1 MNKLRIKIQIPDGQV
16 VERETE
22 TDKRL
27 KADGEYTDVGW
38 RVLGVPFGG
47 PIKGRD
53 LDGEAFHEDTDIW
66 LKVGDQVNITY
77 YHGYGPDK
85 PDEKQVPPVVIGRA
99 TYVGTDKRGHWF
111 EPMLDYEEPLAQRL
125 ILAGPEGI
133 KASSGAVSH
142 LVRMGKGGLIDVW
155 PVGEL
160 ALFDTN
166 EWRLPANDYAVI
178 ESKSVTVTETIP
190 EALEGAV
197 DVADATDGEIKS
209 TQTIIPEEELV
220 MTDEVLEPIVEQEPA
235 PQVDIKAELAEMK
248 KSIVDE
254 LKAMPGQIKGKVTA
268 PAVVSSLGEK
278 DEMKG
283 FMHFVRTGQEN
294 SVMRSLK
301 ASNDTD
307 MNITTPADGQY
318 LVPIGHYQNVIARRD
333 ESALWQKLGV
343 TEIPGV
349 GTTINV
355 PYDNEA
361 DGEFVVTTE
370 TAEFDDDAPATGR
383 KQLTLAKYSKIIR
396 ISHELLRDEDSRL
409 EAFLANWVGRGM
421 AKTHNDLLITEV
433 ESYGTLLKTF
443 ASATAVALG
452 EIEEMVFQSDMV
464 SYLDGGSAN
473 WVMSGPSY
481 AKIVSL
487 KDNPRIYAQTPQGSF
502 RESLLGFPVHF
513 TNKADTIAASK
524 KSIFFGDWSQVGIR
538 NGQGLQMIRDPYTR
552 ARYGQIELVYLFDCV
567 YGVLNAEAIGYGV
580 HPAA

>member
-580 HPAA
+580 HPTA

>member
-1 MNKLRIKIQIPDGQV
+1 MDKLRIKIQIPDGQV

-53 LDGEAFHEDTDIW
+53 LDGEAFHEDTDVW
-66 LKVGDQVNITY
+66 LKVGSQVNMTY
-77 YHGYGPDK
+77 YHGYGPDE
-85 PDEKQVPPVVIGRA
+85 PDKKQDVPVVIGRA
-99 TYVGTDKRGHWF
+99 TYVGKDERGHWF

-125 ILAGPEGI
+125 ILAGPEGV

-235 PQVDIKAELAEMK
+235 EQVDIKAELAEMK
-248 KSIVDE
+248 KSILEE
-254 LKAMPGQIKGKVTA
+254 LKREPGQIKGKVTA
-268 PAVVSSLGEK
+268 PAVVESLGEK

-283 FMHFVRTGQEN
+283 FMHYIRTGKEN
-294 SVMRSLK
+294 SVMKALK

-307 MNITTPADGQY
+307 MNIGTAADGQY
-318 LVPIGHYQNVIARRD
+318 LVPTGHYQNVITRRD
-333 ESALWQKLGV
+333 ESALWTKLGV

-349 GTTINV
+349 GTTVNV
-355 PYDNEA
+355 PYDDEA
-361 DGEFVVTTE
+361 DGEFVVATE

-383 KQLTLAKYSKIIR
+383 KSLTLAKYAKIIR

-409 EAFLANWVGRGM
+409 ESFLANWVGRGM

-433 ESYGTLLKTF
+433 ESYGTSLKTF
-443 ASATAVALG
+443 ASATAVAVG
-452 EIEEMVFQSDMV
+452 ELEDMMFQADMV
-464 SYLDGGSAN
+464 SYLDGGSAA

-481 AKIVSL
+481 SKIASVVGDARSYIQS
-487 KDNPRIYAQTPQGSF
+487 PAGMF
-502 RESLLGFPVHF
+502 RESILGFPVHF

-524 KSIFFGDWSQVGIR
+524 KSVFFGDWSQVGVR
-538 NGQGLQMIRDPYTR
+538 NGQGLQLIRDPYTR
-552 ARYGQIELVYLFDCV
+552 ARYGQIELVYLFDVV
-567 YGVLNAEAIGYGV
+567 YGVLNAEAIGFGV
-580 HPAA
+580 HPSA